1 MSTGR
6 AMSQQTTQKLPH
18 PPPQTGFLGLMIR
31 LVWMLFGNAALAR
44 LAVQIAQA
52 GSFSAVDVAF
62 WAVVVVMVGVR
73 YIDVTRFGGLTAEG
87 EPATLRHWRRYTGYL
102 LAASAGLYTLA
113 HAVAGIVVR

>member
-1 MSTGR
+1 
-6 AMSQQTTQKLPH
+6 MSQHSTPKLA
-18 PPPQTGFLGLMIR
+18 PPPTQTGFLGLMVR
-31 LVWMLFGNAALAR
+31 LIWMLFGNAALAL
-44 LAVQIAQA
+44 LAVHIAQA
-52 GSFSAVDVAF
+52 GSFSMVDVLF